1 MLCKGSGGWSL
12 AENAVP
18 ADAPPMQLY
27 NMQDDP
33 RERENLYTVHPEI
46 VTRLKD
52 LLEKYQREGRS
63 VPRRG

>member
-1 MLCKGSGGWSL
+1 
-12 AENAVP
+12 
-18 ADAPPMQLY
+18 MQLY

-33 RERENLYTVHPEI
+33 RERENLYVAHPEI
-46 VTRLKD
+46 VARLKD